1 MKIEEARILVV
12 DDDNVMR
19 QFVVNLLTRLG
30 TSQVLEAIDGQEGLA
45 LAGSFRPDL
54 VLSDIHM
61 HPMDGLEFIKQLRTH
76 ANIELRKV
84 PVLMMSADSRNQTLR
99 EAVPLGIAGYII
111 KPPQILG
118 LRAKLEHALKFRMH
132 PLNMGQTS

>member
-1 MKIEEARILVV
+1 MNIEYAKILVV

-19 QFVVNLLTRLG
+19 KFVVNLLTRLG
-30 TSQVLEAIDGQEGLA
+30 VGQVQEAIDGQEGLV

-61 HPMDGLEFIKQLRTH
+61 HPIGGLEFVRQLRIH
-76 ANIELRKV
+76 AVAELRKV
-84 PVLMMSADSRNQTLR
+84 PVLMMSADSSNQTLR

-111 KPPQILG
+111 KPPQIASLKV
-118 LRAKLEHALKFRMH
+118 KLEHALKFR
-132 PLNMGQTS
+132 G